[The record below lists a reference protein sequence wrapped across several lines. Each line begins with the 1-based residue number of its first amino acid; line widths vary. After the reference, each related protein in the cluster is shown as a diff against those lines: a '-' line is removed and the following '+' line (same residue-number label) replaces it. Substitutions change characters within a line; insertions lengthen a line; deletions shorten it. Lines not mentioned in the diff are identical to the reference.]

1 MAKVHFFP
9 ELWELFRVI
18 NERILENM
26 VSIETGGGLDQRGF
40 LEEIP
45 CSSVFLDGAR
55 KSLSSLLDGRAGC
68 IWRIWYYYPLFHD
81 SKYKHSQ
88 LIVFTYIKKYF
99 FHCISAGSICSHY
112 LHSKNSR
119 EIPAHTHKIALRWS

>member
-68 IWRIWYYYPLFHD
+68 IWRI
-81 SKYKHSQ
+81 
-88 LIVFTYIKKYF
+88 
-99 FHCISAGSICSHY
+99 
-112 LHSKNSR
+112 
-119 EIPAHTHKIALRWS
+119 